1 MTLQESFATC
11 IKKYADFSGRAPR
24 SEYWWFI
31 LAQFLL
37 GFVAGF
43 VLGFIGG
50 IMGMGTSLADI
61 GSVVLML
68 GLFLPALGVA
78 IRRLHDTGKSGWWYL
93 LVFIPIIGWLV
104 LLYWFVQPST
114 EGTNEYGEA
123 PVL

>member
-37 GFVAGF
+37 GLVAGF